1 MNGKIQKCIEQ
12 IYVNKDFNYFKRS
25 CKKEY
30 KFIEELQLLANT
42 VCSKQ
47 YWRILFAVNFI
58 WSRRY
63 IIYCVH
69 YQTIL
74 KISKLAD
81 MFYLQQEFCVENKDP
96 NRMTPVLDGF
106 GGEPYTKT
114 QYKMEEQI
122 TRILE
127 KNKMEK
133 IEFNELDEVVGS
145 LEMLPNSIFGKQMT
159 VELALFHDAYG
170 IND

>member
-42 VCSKQ
+42 VCSKLYLESVIHSPTVDMRFVFEDYEQ
-47 YWRILFAVNFI
+47 D
-58 WSRRY
+58 
-63 IIYCVH
+63 IYCVH

-81 MFYLQQEFCVENKDP
+81 MFYLQHEFCVENKDP

-133 IEFNELDEVVGS
+133 I
-145 LEMLPNSIFGKQMT
+145 K
-159 VELALFHDAYG
+159 
-170 IND
+170 